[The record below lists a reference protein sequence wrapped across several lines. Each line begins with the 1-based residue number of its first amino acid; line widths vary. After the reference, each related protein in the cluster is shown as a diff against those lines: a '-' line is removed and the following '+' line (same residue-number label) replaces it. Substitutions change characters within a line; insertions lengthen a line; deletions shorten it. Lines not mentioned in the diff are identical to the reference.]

1 MGSKVRQ
8 VVVYKDYFQSF
19 FAQQD
24 RKVQDKIIKIL
35 DIIEQL
41 ERVPESYL
49 KYLSETDGLYE
60 IRGQLGRRIFRIFC
74 FFDGERVVI
83 LLCGFQKK
91 TKTNRMD
98 IKTLDQI
105 KDQFYGPEG
114 TPERDRIENELQ
126 ALRIGLKIRT
136 AREKLCL
143 TQEEL
148 AQRVGKKRSFI
159 SKVENDGGNITLKT
173 LYEIVEHGLGRK
185 LHVEVV

>member
-1 MGSKVRQ
+1 MRQ

-60 IRGQLGRRIFRIFC
+60 IRVQLGRRIFRIFC
-74 FFDGERVVI
+74 FFDGVRVVI

-91 TKTNRMD
+91 TQKT
-98 IKTLDQI
+98 
-105 KDQFYGPEG
+105 PSSE
-114 TPERDRIENELQ
+114 
-126 ALRIGLKIRT
+126 IR
-136 AREKLCL
+136 K
-143 TQEEL
+143 
-148 AQRVGKKRSFI
+148 AQRLKKEYFED
-159 SKVENDGGNITLKT
+159 KNK
-173 LYEIVEHGLGRK
+173 
-185 LHVEVV
+185 

>member
-1 MGSKVRQ
+1 MENKVRQ

-49 KYLSETDGLYE
+49 KTDGLYE
-60 IRGQLGRRIFRIFC
+60 IRVQLGRRIFRIFC

-91 TKTNRMD
+91 TQKTPS
-98 IKTLDQI
+98 
-105 KDQFYGPEG
+105 GE
-114 TPERDRIENELQ
+114 
-126 ALRIGLKIRT
+126 IR
-136 AREKLCL
+136 K
-143 TQEEL
+143 
-148 AQRVGKKRSFI
+148 AQRLKKEYY
-159 SKVENDGGNITLKT
+159 KDK
-173 LYEIVEHGLGRK
+173 YK
-185 LHVEVV
+185 

>member
-60 IRGQLGRRIFRIFC
+60 IRVQLGRRKFRIFC

-91 TKTNRMD
+91 TQKT
-98 IKTLDQI
+98 
-105 KDQFYGPEG
+105 PSSE
-114 TPERDRIENELQ
+114 
-126 ALRIGLKIRT
+126 IR
-136 AREKLCL
+136 K
-143 TQEEL
+143 
-148 AQRVGKKRSFI
+148 AQRLKKRVF
-159 SKVENDGGNITLKT
+159 
-173 LYEIVEHGLGRK
+173 
-185 LHVEVV
+185 

>member
-1 MGSKVRQ
+1 MRQ

-60 IRGQLGRRIFRIFC
+60 IRVQLGRRIFRIFC
-74 FFDGERVVI
+74 FFDGESVVI

-91 TKTNRMD
+91 TQKT
-98 IKTLDQI
+98 
-105 KDQFYGPEG
+105 PSSE
-114 TPERDRIENELQ
+114 
-126 ALRIGLKIRT
+126 IR
-136 AREKLCL
+136 K
-143 TQEEL
+143 
-148 AQRVGKKRSFI
+148 AQRLKKEYFED
-159 SKVENDGGNITLKT
+159 KNK
-173 LYEIVEHGLGRK
+173 
-185 LHVEVV
+185 

>member
-1 MGSKVRQ
+1 MRK

-60 IRGQLGRRIFRIFC
+60 IRVQLGRRIFRIFC
-74 FFDGERVVI
+74 FFDGESVVI

-91 TKTNRMD
+91 TQKT
-98 IKTLDQI
+98 
-105 KDQFYGPEG
+105 PSSE
-114 TPERDRIENELQ
+114 
-126 ALRIGLKIRT
+126 IR
-136 AREKLCL
+136 K
-143 TQEEL
+143 
-148 AQRVGKKRSFI
+148 AQRLKK
-159 SKVENDGGNITLKT
+159 EY
-173 LYEIVEHGLGRK
+173 YEDK
-185 LHVEVV
+185 NK

>member
-8 VVVYKDYFQSF
+8 VVVYKDFFQSF
-19 FAQQD
+19 FARQD

-60 IRGQLGRRIFRIFC
+60 IRVQLGRRIFRIFC

-91 TKTNRMD
+91 TQTNRMD

-114 TPERDRIENELQ
+114 TQERDRIENELQ

>member
-1 MGSKVRQ
+1 MENKVRK

-60 IRGQLGRRIFRIFC
+60 IRVQLGRRIFRIFC
-74 FFDGERVVI
+74 FFDGESVVI

-91 TKTNRMD
+91 TQKT
-98 IKTLDQI
+98 
-105 KDQFYGPEG
+105 PSSE
-114 TPERDRIENELQ
+114 
-126 ALRIGLKIRT
+126 IR
-136 AREKLCL
+136 K
-143 TQEEL
+143 
-148 AQRVGKKRSFI
+148 AQRLKK
-159 SKVENDGGNITLKT
+159 EY
-173 LYEIVEHGLGRK
+173 YEDK
-185 LHVEVV
+185 NK

>member
-1 MGSKVRQ
+1 MENKVRQ

-49 KYLSETDGLYE
+49 KYLSETEGLYE
-60 IRGQLGRRIFRIFC
+60 IRVQLGRRIFRLFC

-91 TKTNRMD
+91 TQKTPS
-98 IKTLDQI
+98 
-105 KDQFYGPEG
+105 GE
-114 TPERDRIENELQ
+114 
-126 ALRIGLKIRT
+126 IR
-136 AREKLCL
+136 K
-143 TQEEL
+143 
-148 AQRVGKKRSFI
+148 AQRLKKEYY
-159 SKVENDGGNITLKT
+159 KDK
-173 LYEIVEHGLGRK
+173 YK
-185 LHVEVV
+185 